1 MIPLQFALRR
11 RMMMA
16 GGNKKCIITTS
27 GTFSGGAG
35 SYSAITLPDGTVV
48 NKSGTYEVN
57 VGDTIILS
65 VAIGNVRD
73 TRYYAQITVEGA
85 HIVRFQDLNTTKT
98 YEYVVN
104 SNITI
109 TGGIRGNFMPQLVLT
124 KNI

>member
-35 SYSAITLPDGTVV
+35 SHSVITLPDGTVV

-65 VAIGNVRD
+65 VAIGNARD
-73 TRYYAQITVEGA
+73 TRYYAQITVEVKSV
-85 HIVRFQDLNTTKT
+85 VRFQDMNTTKT
-98 YEYVVN
+98 YEYIVN

-109 TGGIRGNFMPQLVLT
+109 TGRIQGSFMPQLVLT

>member
-65 VAIGNVRD
+65 VAIGNARD
-73 TRYYAQITVEGA
+73 TRYYAQITVEGKSV
-85 HIVRFQDLNTTKT
+85 VRFQDMNTTKT
-98 YEYVVN
+98 YEYIVN

-109 TGGIRGNFMPQLVLT
+109 TGRIQGSFMPQLVLT

>member
-27 GTFSGGAG
+27 GTFSGYAS

-65 VAIGNVRD
+65 VAIGNASD
-73 TRYYAQITVEGA
+73 TRYYAQITVEGKSV
-85 HIVRFQDLNTTKT
+85 VRFQDMNTRKT
-98 YEYVVN
+98 YEYIVN

-109 TGGIRGNFMPQLVLT
+109 TGRIQGNFMPQLVLT